1 MKVLLLYI
9 LFPLMAFLLHLVYL
23 NLLLRGIPA
32 ERKRFIALLNIL
44 FYPAVMSFFVAFFF
58 AWARGVYGLN
68 ILTALCA
75 GFMGYYLSM
84 LLSLTPFLGP
94 FFREPDMEFL
104 LLGLFVAM
112 GVFHPSPWKFLVG
125 LGPLLVKRS
134 FLLVLALVSA
144 LIISTLVKYLISQH
158 LFPYQGKE
166 DALKAAAWSV
176 SLTAAV
182 MGVPVVIFFQML

>member
-1 MKVLLLYI
+1 MKEFLLYI
-9 LFPLMAFLLHLVYL
+9 LFPLAVFFLHLFYL
-23 NLLLRGIPA
+23 NLLLRRIPA
-32 ERKRFIALLNIL
+32 KRKRFIALLNML
-44 FYPAVMSFFVAFFF
+44 FYPAVVSFFVSLFF

-68 ILTALCA
+68 ILTAFCA
-75 GFMGYYLSM
+75 GFLGYYLSV
-84 LLSLTPFLGP
+84 LLSLAPFLGP

-104 LLGLFVAM
+104 LSGLFAAM

-134 FLLVLALVSA
+134 FFLVLAIVSA

-158 LFPYQGKE
+158 LSPYQGKE